1 MFQSDLMDAPA
12 PRRSRWSLWVGG
24 AMLVIIGAV
33 ALLTWT
39 TLNFAYSNGE
49 RVGYLQKF
57 SRKGWLCKTWE
68 GELFMETTPDR
79 VPEKFYFTTR
89 SDPVAD
95 RANAVLGK
103 RVRVRYA
110 QHKFVP
116 STCFG
121 DTEYFVA
128 GVEPVD

>member
-1 MFQSDLMDAPA
+1 
-12 PRRSRWSLWVGG
+12 
-24 AMLVIIGAV
+24 MLVIIGAV
-33 ALLTWT
+33 ALFTWS
-39 TLNFAYSNGE
+39 TLSFAYSNGE

-68 GELFMETTPDR
+68 GELAMEMRPGL

-121 DTEYFVA
+121 DTEYFVGEVA
-128 GVEPVD
+128 PAD